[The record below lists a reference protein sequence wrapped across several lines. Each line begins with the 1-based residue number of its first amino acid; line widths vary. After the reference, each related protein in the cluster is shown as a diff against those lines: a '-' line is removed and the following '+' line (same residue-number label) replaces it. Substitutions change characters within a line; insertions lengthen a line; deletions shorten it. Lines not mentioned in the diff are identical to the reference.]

1 MFTYIKLPTKSNSIN
16 LLKLCKVYYMILM
29 INNWSTALKKTKGT
43 KKYAHLCQAFKMF
56 KDGPCLE
63 DVVIELDLDMDTFH
77 YSIATIS
84 DL

>member
-1 MFTYIKLPTKSNSIN
+1 
-16 LLKLCKVYYMILM
+16 M

-63 DVVIELDLDMDTFH
+63 DVVIELDLDMDMDTVH